1 MIKKQL
7 KLIIILLAAVVVL
20 LVGYF
25 IAKPFVFDVQEDEKK
40 LVDKD
45 GDTLGTSDR
54 PYIYDVIPFEN
65 LKSIYVHNSHG
76 EYRFN
81 MDPIAK
87 SLVLEGREI
96 LIFDQEALSY
106 LYVNTCNMLAMAK
119 VEDVSADLSEYGLP
133 DGISDNYFTVTE
145 NDGTQHTVYIGSI
158 LPTGAAYYC
167 KSADKPHI
175 YVIDTMIDRCVLAD
189 ESVYIT
195 PVIAPGI
202 ASEDRY
208 NIDNLKIVKDGELFV
223 SFEKTNDETA
233 LAGDG
238 SAISHQMTY
247 PTGYSVAQEVIDA
260 ILLKLSSFVGSG
272 VVEVEVTED
281 ELVEVVEKYGFA
293 KPSFEILYTYDGK
306 DYRVILG
313 KKTDDGAAF
322 YALNPTQ
329 QTVCTVPVADVA
341 FLEYDLIKYI
351 DKFIFQMN
359 INSVETVEVR
369 TRMQSETFTLT
380 GEKDTL
386 AVKRKSTGEVLD
398 TKNFRQF
405 YIDILLVSLEDYA
418 ENPAEPREVL
428 AYTITTKGG
437 TKYDYRFYDLSTRR
451 VFFTVNGVGQ
461 FYVNR
466 DSVDRIV
473 SNFDKLLRGE
483 EVISKALE

>member
-20 LVGYF
+20 LAGYF
-25 IAKPFVFDVQEDEKK
+25 IAKPYVFDVQEAEKV

-45 GDTLGTSDR
+45 GDTLGPGDR
-54 PYIYDVIPFEN
+54 PYIYDVIPQEN

-81 MDPIAK
+81 MDPVAK

-96 LIFDQEALSY
+96 LIFDEEALSY

-119 VEDVSADLSEYGLP
+119 VEDASQDLSEYGLP
-133 DGISDNYFTVTE
+133 GGVSENYFVVTE

-175 YVIDTMIDRCVLAD
+175 YVIDTMIERCVLAD
-189 ESVYIT
+189 ASVYVT

-202 ASEDRY
+202 ASENRY
-208 NIDNLKIVKDGELFV
+208 NIDNLRIVKNGGLFV
-223 SFEKTNDETA
+223 SLEKNNDETA

-238 SAISHQMTY
+238 SAISHKMTY
-247 PTGYSVAQEVIDA
+247 PTGYNVDQEVIDT

-272 VVEVEVTED
+272 VVDIDVTTD
-281 ELVEVVEKYGFA
+281 EIGDVAEKYGFI
-293 KPSFEILYTYDGK
+293 KPSFEILYSYDGK
-306 DYRVILG
+306 DYRVVLG
-313 KKTDDGAAF
+313 AKTEDRTEF
-322 YALNPTQ
+322 YALNITQ
-329 QTVCTVPVADVA
+329 QTVCTVPVTDVV

-351 DKFIFQMN
+351 DKYIFQMN

-369 TRMQSETFTLT
+369 TRMQSETFKLS
-380 GEKDTL
+380 GEKETL
-386 AVKRKSTGEVLD
+386 SVMRASTSAPVD
-398 TKNFRQF
+398 TKSFRQF
-405 YIDILLVSLEDYA
+405 YIDILLVNLEDYA
-418 ENPAEPREVL
+418 QAPAEPHEVL
-428 AYTITTKGG
+428 AYTVTTKGG

-466 DSVDRIV
+466 DAVDRVI
-473 SNFDKLLRGE
+473 SDFDKLLRGE